1 MPEHR
6 TPLFSELHLAK
17 LERMFAENI
26 DSNGVLDLGVFI
38 KTMKKVL
45 QNVSDEML
53 ETLFLKVDS
62 NCNGFITWEKYM
74 DYMMH
79 EFQGLELM
87 RKSQYCLLFQL
98 PMRIIPLNHGC
109 EIVKVE
115 FFIQRFKKIG
125 CFLTITKDGILQF
138 WSESFSLINSF
149 MLSQFL
155 QLHSQQMWVTD
166 MVCLPNLNLIAVS
179 STKLKIGESWAPPG
193 LLSALAL
200 GQLCQLSTP

>member
-1 MPEHR
+1 MFQPSSPGEFQDKEAPTPKISSITCGQMPEHR

-17 LERMFAENI
+17 LERMFVENI

-74 DYMMH
+74 DYMMR

-87 RKSQYCLLFQL
+87 RKSQYRLLFQL
-98 PMRIIPLNHGC
+98 PMRIIPL
-109 EIVKVE
+109 
-115 FFIQRFKKIG
+115 
-125 CFLTITKDGILQF
+125 
-138 WSESFSLINSF
+138 
-149 MLSQFL
+149 
-155 QLHSQQMWVTD
+155 
-166 MVCLPNLNLIAVS
+166 
-179 STKLKIGESWAPPG
+179 
-193 LLSALAL
+193 
-200 GQLCQLSTP
+200 